1 MRSSKNGRLI
11 SRRSVEHVANQAHA
25 MTDNEFRA
33 ATALITGAANGIGF
47 ATAKR
52 LASRGMRVAR
62 HCLRRAFGR
71 FGGLLALCRAM
82 RFGSREQGLFARLVV
97 PIQNPS

>member
-11 SRRSVEHVANQAHA
+11 SGRSVEHVANQAHA

-33 ATALITGAANGIGF
+33 ATALITGQANGIGF

-52 LASRGMRVAR
+52 LASRGVRVAL
-62 HCLRRAFGR
+62 HWLRPAFGR
-71 FGGLLALCRAM
+71 FGRLPALCLVG
-82 RFGSREQGLFARLVV
+82 FREQGLFARLVV